1 MVIGFEKYKKWTKA
15 GIHLKYVDA
24 DKMKGYVGKS
34 ELTQRNG
41 L

>member
-15 GIHLKYVDA
+15 GIHLKYLDA

-34 ELTQRNG
+34 ELTQRIG